1 MGLKSNFFYNSIIT
15 SANYLFPLIVFPYVS
30 RILGPHYL
38 GIFNFVDSVIYYFY
52 MFGMMGIGIIGVR
65 EIAAVQHDMKKRNEV
80 FSSLLFLN
88 AIFVATVIVL
98 LIICIQIIPTL
109 NQYKFLFVVGIAN
122 IIASFLLLDWL
133 FKGMEDFRFIT
144 IRTIIIKCLY
154 LASIFIFVRVPE
166 DYGIYYILTTLSVIA
181 NAAVNLWYSR
191 HFVKFDF
198 HSFSKGVMLYLK
210 PNVHLGAYWIL
221 TSIYA
226 SFYTIYLGF
235 ISTPNQI
242 GYFTTASKLIILILS
257 VYTAWTTVVMPRA
270 SFMLAEGNSKEHFQL
285 IQKSISSLFSLG
297 IPIVIIGITFTPD
310 IIHTLAGDR
319 YEGAYIPSMI
329 LIPLIIIIGYE
340 QIIIL
345 QTLTPMKKD
354 NVLLRNSFWGAITGV
369 ACGVVLVP
377 RYHAVGASVSW
388 IISEL
393 CVLTLSQWYLKK
405 HYAFHFPV
413 RLFLLIIYYHT
424 PAFIICI
431 ATRMLFP
438 YISIYRIIIASIIV
452 FIFSLFVQLKFIKEP
467 VITSFVYNTFARFN
481 NIWKKISNQK

>member
-65 EIAAVQHDMKKRNEV
+65 EIAAVQHDIKKRNEV

-88 AIFVATVIVL
+88 AIFVSTVIVL
-98 LIICIQIIPTL
+98 LIISIQIIPTL
-109 NQYKFLFVVGIAN
+109 NQYKYLFVVGIAN

-133 FKGMEDFRFIT
+133 FKGMENFKFIT
-144 IRTIIIKCLY
+144 IRTIIIKFIY
-154 LASIFIFVRVPE
+154 LASIFIFVRIPE

-181 NAAVNLWYSR
+181 NATVNLWYSR
-191 HFVKFDF
+191 HFVQLDF
-198 HSFSKGVMLYLK
+198 RSFTKRLTVYLK
-210 PNVHLGAYWIL
+210 PNFYLGSYWIL

-257 VYTAWTTVVMPRA
+257 IYTAWTTVVMPRA

-285 IQKSISSLFSLG
+285 IQKSISSLFSIG
-297 IPIVIIGITFTPD
+297 IPIVIIGVSFTPD
-310 IIHTLAGDR
+310 IIHTLAGDG

-369 ACGVVLVP
+369 TCGVVLVP
-377 RYHAVGASVSW
+377 QYHAIGASVSW

-405 HYAFHFPV
+405 HFAFLFPF

-424 PAFIICI
+424 PIIIVCVAI
-431 ATRMLFP
+431 RTLFP

-467 VITSFVYNTFARFN
+467 VIISVINNTFSRFN
-481 NIWKKISNQK
+481 NIWKKVTNQK

>member
-1 MGLKSNFFYNSIIT
+1 MGLKSNFLYNSIIT

-109 NQYKFLFVVGIAN
+109 NQYKYLFVVGIAN

-198 HSFSKGVMLYLK
+198 HSFSVNLC
-210 PNVHLGAYWIL
+210 
-221 TSIYA
+221 
-226 SFYTIYLGF
+226 
-235 ISTPNQI
+235 
-242 GYFTTASKLIILILS
+242 IIL
-257 VYTAWTTVVMPRA
+257 Y
-270 SFMLAEGNSKEHFQL
+270 
-285 IQKSISSLFSLG
+285 
-297 IPIVIIGITFTPD
+297 
-310 IIHTLAGDR
+310 
-319 YEGAYIPSMI
+319 YIP
-329 LIPLIIIIGYE
+329 
-340 QIIIL
+340 
-345 QTLTPMKKD
+345 
-354 NVLLRNSFWGAITGV
+354 W
-369 ACGVVLVP
+369 
-377 RYHAVGASVSW
+377 
-388 IISEL
+388 
-393 CVLTLSQWYLKK
+393 
-405 HYAFHFPV
+405 FPIHPQSN
-413 RLFLLIIYYHT
+413 RLFYHG
-424 PAFIICI
+424 
-431 ATRMLFP
+431 
-438 YISIYRIIIASIIV
+438 
-452 FIFSLFVQLKFIKEP
+452 IK
-467 VITSFVYNTFARFN
+467 IDNSHSFCLHSMDHSSDAKSQFHAGRG
-481 NIWKKISNQK
+481 